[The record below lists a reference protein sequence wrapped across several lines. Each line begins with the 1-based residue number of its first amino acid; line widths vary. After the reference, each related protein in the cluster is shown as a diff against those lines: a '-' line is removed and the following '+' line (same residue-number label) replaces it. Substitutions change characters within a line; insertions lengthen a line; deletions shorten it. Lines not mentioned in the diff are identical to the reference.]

1 MAIGKIKASR
11 VNRVDA
17 DTYVGEDGILFYN
30 FANGVIRLSDGTTP
44 GGVPVPYTVASDT
57 TVGGIKAGPGANIS
71 IDGTLTI
78 DTAGL
83 PLSIGNLDFIDTTI
97 STLNPN
103 VDLNLE
109 TNGTGNINLI
119 GAVNFYKPNGPI
131 SSRRPFFQAKSD
143 GQLIILVPVEDP
155 AGGGI
160 EVVGSATGNII
171 LPGQPGA
178 MLHLTGNPN
187 VATRFYMDGNGEY
200 SAIVGRRWNGN
211 VAAPTQVL
219 TGQDVLRI
227 NSTAATNLNGG
238 NVGNVAMAQMRFTA
252 LENQTATAQ
261 GSSIT
266 FTVTPI
272 GSSASARVDV
282 ANVTVANGITA
293 TKFTTMGNVVANAIV
308 SAEGSGGNIFIDCN
322 MLPVDSGCELG
333 SQSRPWASAW
343 FGPQSVT
350 LLDTTN
356 NPTKTVVIENI
367 AGNITMGTAGFNVK
381 TLNTNVSI
389 FRIESTSGQIFS
401 NANTIISNDTQSS
414 NVASG
419 SLQTAGGLGVA
430 KNAYIGGNTVVTGNI
445 TAGNLLVTGAVS
457 GHYTHE
463 LRNAGTIADGGTVTL
478 DFVSDDIVVCVW
490 NNGLNVAYSNF
501 IPGRSVRLIAQKGDG
516 SGTDTLN
523 LDGISANHTSTGSTT
538 ISAAAGQSYIL
549 EFYSTN
555 TTVGGL
561 YVKI

>member
-44 GGVPVPYTVASDT
+44 GGVPIPYTVASNT
-57 TVGGIKAGPGANIS
+57 TIGGIKAGPGANVS
-71 IDGTLTI
+71 TDGTLTI

-103 VDLNLE
+103 VNLNLE

-119 GAVNFYKPNGPI
+119 GAVNFYKPDGPI
-131 SSRRPFFQAKSD
+131 DSRRPFFQAKSD
-143 GQLIILVPVEDP
+143 GQLVILVPVEDP
-155 AGGGI
+155 LTGGI
-160 EVVGSATGNII
+160 EVIGSASGNII
-171 LPGQPGA
+171 TPGQPGT

-187 VATRFYMDGNGEY
+187 VATRFYIDGNGEY
-200 SAIVGRRWNGN
+200 AAIVGRRWNGN
-211 VAAPTQVL
+211 VALPTQVL
-219 TGQDVLRI
+219 AGQDVLRF
-227 NSTAATNLNGG
+227 NATAATNLNGG

-272 GSSASARVDV
+272 GSAASARVDV
-282 ANVTVANGITA
+282 ANVTVANGVTA
-293 TKFTTMGNVVANAIV
+293 TKFTTTGNV
-308 SAEGSGGNIFIDCN
+308 S
-322 MLPVDSGCELG
+322 
-333 SQSRPWASAW
+333 
-343 FGPQSVT
+343 
-350 LLDTTN
+350 
-356 NPTKTVVIENI
+356 
-367 AGNITMGTAGFNVK
+367 AGNIIVSGSILGNSVTTTATIGTGNIT
-381 TLNTNVSI
+381 TLNVS
-389 FRIESTSGQIFS
+389 G
-401 NANTIISNDTQSS
+401 A
-414 NVASG
+414 A
-419 SLQTAGGLGVA
+419 A
-430 KNAYIGGNTVVTGNI
+430 VTGNI
-445 TAGNLLVTGAVS
+445 TAGNLSVTGTVS
-457 GHYTHE
+457 GYYTHS

-478 DFVSDDIVVCVW
+478 DFTTDDIVVCVW

-523 LDGISANHTSTGSTT
+523 LDGISANHTSTGATT

-555 TTVGGL
+555 TSVAGL